1 MPELRGGAQLGF
13 ARGLDNAGIVFE
25 REALLSRHTTIGLGG
40 PAEFLVRPRS
50 ADEIHTV
57 LKLATADGLAVKVLG
72 AGSNLLVSD
81 AGVRGV
87 VLSTGALDHLRID
100 KAVEEGEGGGGIVDA
115 GAGCHF
121 PALVRQTAS
130 RGLRGLEA
138 GVGIPGSLG
147 GVLTM
152 NAGAYQFAIG
162 PLVEEVVAVS
172 IERGKVLMPRQKIDF
187 RYRASSFGRGLI
199 VCGARLALTPDEP
212 AAIKADM
219 DEHMRHRK
227 QTQPVGVKSA
237 GCIFRNPEGGSAGKL
252 LDELG
257 LKGFSVGGARLSE
270 VHANFI
276 VHDGGANAEDVV
288 GLIDAVRE
296 RVLQQTAIE
305 LEPEV
310 MTWS

>member
-1 MPELRGGAQLGF
+1 MDELRGGEQDGF
-13 ARGLDNAGIVFE
+13 ARGLDDAGIVFE
-25 REALLSRHTTIGLGG
+25 REAPLSRHTTIGLGG

-57 LKLATADGLAVKVLG
+57 LKLAAIGGLPVKVLG

-87 VLSTGALDHLRID
+87 VLSTAALDHVRFD
-100 KAVEEGEGGGGIVDA
+100 VDVDEGGGGIVDA

-121 PALVRQTAS
+121 PALVRRTAS
-130 RGLRGLEA
+130 EGLRGLEA

-162 PLVEEVVAVS
+162 ALVEEVVAVS
-172 IERGKVLMPRQKIDF
+172 SERGKVLMPRGKIDF

-199 VCGARLALTPDEP
+199 VAGARLALTRDEP
-212 AAIKADM
+212 AVIKAAM
-219 DEHMRHRK
+219 DEHMRYRK

-257 LKGFSVGGARLSE
+257 LKGFSVGGARISE

-276 VHDGGANAEDVV
+276 VHDGGANAKDVI

-296 RVLQQTAIE
+296 HVHQETAIE

>member
-1 MPELRGGAQLGF
+1 MGELSQNAF
-13 ARGLDNAGIVFE
+13 ARELERAGIALE
-25 REALLSRHTTIGLGG
+25 REAPLSRYTTIGLGG
-40 PAEFLVRPRS
+40 PAEFLVRPRTT
-50 ADEIHTV
+50 DEIHTV
-57 LKLATADGLAVKVLG
+57 LKLATVGGLPVKVLG

-87 VLSTGALDHLRID
+87 VLSTAALDHVRYD
-100 KAVEEGEGGGGIVDA
+100 EGGIVDA

-162 PLVEEVVAVS
+162 TLVEEVVAVS
-172 IERGKVLMPRQKIDF
+172 IERGKVLMPREAIDF

-199 VCGARLALTPDEP
+199 VAGARLALTRDEP
-212 AAIKADM
+212 RAIKTDM
-219 DEHMRHRK
+219 DEHMRYRK
-227 QTQPVGVKSA
+227 ETQPVGVKSA

-257 LKGFSVGGARLSE
+257 LKGFSVGGARISE

-276 VHDGGANAEDVV
+276 VHDGGANAEDVI

-296 RVLQQTAIE
+296 LVHQKTAIE

-310 MTWS
+310 MMWT

>member
-1 MPELRGGAQLGF
+1 MRERNPSFERELES
-13 ARGLDNAGIVFE
+13 AGIVFE
-25 REALLSRHTTIGLGG
+25 REAKLARYTTIGLGG
-40 PAEFLVRPRS
+40 PAEFLVRPRT

-57 LKLATADGLAVKVLG
+57 LELAHANELPVKVLG

-87 VLSTGALDHLRID
+87 VIHTMALDHVRFED
-100 KAVEEGEGGGGIVDA
+100 GGVVDA
-115 GAGCHF
+115 GGGCHF
-121 PALVRQTAS
+121 PGLVRRTAAQ
-130 RGLRGLEA
+130 GLRGLEA

-152 NAGAYQFAIG
+152 NAGAYQFSIG
-162 PLVEEVVAVS
+162 PLVERVVTVS
-172 IERGKVLMPRQKIDF
+172 LERGKVMMPRESIDF

-199 VCGARLALTPDEP
+199 VAGARLALTADEP

-219 DEHMRHRK
+219 DERMHFRK
-227 QTQPVGVKSA
+227 ETQPVGVKSA
-237 GCIFRNPEGGSAGKL
+237 GCIFKNPEGGSAGKL

-257 LKGFSVGGARLSE
+257 LKGFSVGGARVSE

-276 VHDGGANAEDVV
+276 VHDGRAVAADVI

-296 RVLQQTAIE
+296 QVHQKAAIE

-310 MTWS
+310 MTWN

>member
-87 VLSTGALDHLRID
+87 VLSTAALDHVRF
-100 KAVEEGEGGGGIVDA
+100 EENGIVDA

-121 PALVRQTAS
+121 PALVRRTAS
-130 RGLRGLEA
+130 EGLRGLEA

-162 PLVEEVVAVS
+162 ALVEEVVAVS
-172 IERGKVLMPRQKIDF
+172 SERGKVLMLREEIDF

-199 VCGARLALTPDEP
+199 VAGARLALTRDEP

-219 DEHMRHRK
+219 DEHMRYRK

-237 GCIFRNPEGGSAGKL
+237 GCIFKNPEGGSAGKL

-257 LKGFSVGGARLSE
+257 LKGFSVGGARISE

-276 VHDGGANAEDVV
+276 VHDGGAEAKDVM

-296 RVLQQTAIE
+296 RVHQETAIE
-305 LEPEV
+305 LEAEV

>member
-1 MPELRGGAQLGF
+1 MDEPRGPRGEQVGI
-13 ARGLDNAGIVFE
+13 ARGLDDAGITFE
-25 REALLSRHTTIGLGG
+25 REAPLSRYTTIGLGG
-40 PAEFLVRPRS
+40 PAEFLVRPRT

-57 LKLATADGLAVKVLG
+57 LKLATVGGLPVKVLG

-87 VLSTGALDHLRID
+87 VLSTAALDHVHYD
-100 KAVEEGEGGGGIVDA
+100 EGGIVDA

-121 PALVRQTAS
+121 PALVRQTALQ
-130 RGLRGLEA
+130 GLRGLEA

-162 PLVEEVVAVS
+162 ALVEEVVAVS
-172 IERGKVLMPRQKIDF
+172 IERGKVLMPREAIDF

-199 VCGARLALTPDEP
+199 VAGARLALTPDEP
-212 AAIKADM
+212 RAIKADM
-219 DEHMRHRK
+219 NEHMRYRK
-227 QTQPVGVKSA
+227 RTQPVGVKSA

-257 LKGFSVGGARLSE
+257 LKGFSVGGARISE

-276 VHDGGANAEDVV
+276 VHDGGANAADVI

-296 RVLQQTAIE
+296 RVRQKTAIE

-310 MTWS
+310 MTWT

>member
-1 MPELRGGAQLGF
+1 MAEPRGGF
-13 ARGLDNAGIVFE
+13 ARGLDDAGIVFE

-50 ADEIHTV
+50 ADEISAV
-57 LKLATADGLAVKVLG
+57 LELAKTGGLAVKVLG

-87 VLSTGALDHLRID
+87 VLSTAALNHIRF
-100 KAVEEGEGGGGIVDA
+100 EEGGIVDA

-121 PALVRQTAS
+121 PGLVRQTAS
-130 RGLRGLEA
+130 KGLRGLEA

-162 PLVEEVVAVS
+162 ALVEEVIAVS
-172 IERGKVLMPRQKIDF
+172 SERGKVLMPREEIDF

-199 VCGARLALTPDEP
+199 VAGARLALTRDEP
-212 AAIKADM
+212 SAIKDDM
-219 DEHMRHRK
+219 DEHMRYRK

-237 GCIFRNPEGGSAGKL
+237 GCIFKNPEGGSAGKL

-257 LKGFSVGGARLSE
+257 LKGFSVGGARISE

-276 VHDGGANAEDVV
+276 VHDGTAEARDVV
-288 GLIDAVRE
+288 GLINAVRE
-296 RVLQQTAIE
+296 RVHRETAID
-305 LEPEV
+305 LEAEV

>member
-1 MPELRGGAQLGF
+1 MPELSGVF
-13 ARGLDNAGIVFE
+13 ARGLDDAGIVFE

-50 ADEIHTV
+50 ADEISTV
-57 LKLATADGLAVKVLG
+57 LKLATNSELAVKVLG

-87 VLSTGALDHLRID
+87 VLSTAALDHVRLED
-100 KAVEEGEGGGGIVDA
+100 GGIVEA
-115 GAGCHF
+115 GAGCQF
-121 PALVRQTAS
+121 PALVRRTAS

-162 PLVEEVVAVS
+162 ALVEEVVAVS
-172 IERGKVLMPRQKIDF
+172 SERGKVLMPRDEIDF

-199 VCGARLALTPDEP
+199 VASARLALTRDEP
-212 AAIKADM
+212 AAIKADV
-219 DEHMRHRK
+219 DEYMRHRK

-237 GCIFRNPEGGSAGKL
+237 GCIFKNPEGGSAGKL

-257 LKGFSVGGARLSE
+257 LKGFTVGGARISE

-276 VHDGGANAEDVV
+276 VHDGGADANDVL

-296 RVLQQTAIE
+296 RVHRETAIE

>member
-1 MPELRGGAQLGF
+1 MDELKRGHQVGF
-13 ARGLDNAGIVFE
+13 ARGLDEEGIVFE
-25 REALLSRHTTIGLGG
+25 RDALLSRHTTIGLGG

-57 LKLATADGLAVKVLG
+57 LKLATVDGLAVKVLG

-87 VLSTGALDHLRID
+87 VLSTAALNHVRF
-100 KAVEEGEGGGGIVDA
+100 EEGGDKNGIVDA

-130 RGLRGLEA
+130 EGLRGLEA

-152 NAGAYQFAIG
+152 NAGAYQFSIG
-162 PLVEEVVAVS
+162 ALVEEVVSVS
-172 IERGKVLMPRQKIDF
+172 SERGKVLMPREAIDF

-199 VCGARLALTPDEP
+199 VAGVRLALTRDEP

-219 DEHMRHRK
+219 DEHMRYRK

-237 GCIFRNPEGGSAGKL
+237 GCIFKNPDGGSAGKL

-257 LKGFSVGGARLSE
+257 LKGFSVGGARISE

-276 VHDGGANAEDVV
+276 VHDGRADAKDVL

-296 RVLQQTAIE
+296 RVHQETAIE

>member
-1 MPELRGGAQLGF
+1 MPELSGVF
-13 ARGLDNAGIVFE
+13 ARGLDDAGIVFE

-50 ADEIHTV
+50 ADEISTV
-57 LKLATADGLAVKVLG
+57 LKLATNSELAVKVLG

-87 VLSTGALDHLRID
+87 VLSTAALDQVRLED
-100 KAVEEGEGGGGIVDA
+100 GGIVEA
-115 GAGCHF
+115 GAGCQF
-121 PALVRQTAS
+121 PALVRRTAS

-162 PLVEEVVAVS
+162 ALVEEVVAVS
-172 IERGKVLMPRQKIDF
+172 SERGKVLMPRDEIDF

-199 VCGARLALTPDEP
+199 VASARLALTRDEP
-212 AAIKADM
+212 AAIKADV
-219 DEHMRHRK
+219 DEYMRHRK

-237 GCIFRNPEGGSAGKL
+237 GCIFKNPEGGSAGKL

-257 LKGFSVGGARLSE
+257 LKGFTVGGARISE

-276 VHDGGANAEDVV
+276 VHDGGADANDVL

-296 RVLQQTAIE
+296 RVHRETAIE